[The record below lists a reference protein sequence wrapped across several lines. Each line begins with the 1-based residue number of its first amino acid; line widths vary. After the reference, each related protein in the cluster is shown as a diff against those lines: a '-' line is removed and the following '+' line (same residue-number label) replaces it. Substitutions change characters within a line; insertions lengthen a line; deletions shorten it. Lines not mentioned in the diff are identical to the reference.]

1 MNVSKEIYSIFV
13 AILIQFGVSA
23 QTVEKIRL
31 SSFED
36 SLSFALGIETALDLY
51 RTNPLFEILSKQHL
65 VRGFQSDPRELNM
78 DECQA
83 IIDRFLGA
91 QQQSLDTH
99 YLESGSECIGLS
111 MANFFFGR
119 MAIQHQL
126 DRIKWEFVH
135 QGFKQGVYQT
145 YEPNLSNV
153 GKRKVVRKFEEL
165 VEEAQNAQVAH
176 DDSIFWENV
185 LQIEGVKQVGETGI
199 YIETLKEGKGGNPTD
214 SSDIEAEYI
223 YMNTRGDTLQSTF
236 EMGQS
241 TKLNLTMVIDGWR
254 EGFSVMQKGGVYR
267 LYIPFEKAYKNASN
281 KNLPKGALCYYIEL
295 IDFGPRGSIFKQPPP
310 IKRIEH

>member
-1 MNVSKEIYSIFV
+1 M
-13 AILIQFGVSA
+13 LIQFGVSA

-36 SLSFALGIETALDLY
+36 SLSFALGIENALELY
-51 RTNPLFEILSKQHL
+51 RTNPLFDILSKKYLIQ
-65 VRGFQSDPRELNM
+65 GFQSDPREKDLE
-78 DECQA
+78 ECQA

-91 QQQSLDTH
+91 QRQSLDTH

-119 MAIQHQL
+119 IAIQDQL
-126 DRIKWEFVH
+126 DRIKWDLVH
-135 QGFKQGVYQT
+135 KGFEQGVYQT

-153 GKRKVVRKFEEL
+153 GKRKVLRKCDEM
-165 VEEAQNAQVAH
+165 VEEALNARVAH
-176 DDSIFWENV
+176 DDSVFWKRV
-185 LQIEGVKQVGETGI
+185 RQIEGIQQVGETGI
-199 YIETLKEGKGGNPTD
+199 YFETLKEGTGGNPTD

-241 TKLNLTMVIDGWR
+241 TKLNLTMVIEGWR
-254 EGFSVMQKGGVYR
+254 EGFSVMQKGGIYR

-281 KNLPKGALCYYIEL
+281 RNLPKGALCYYIEL
-295 IDFGPRGSIFKQPPP
+295 IDFGPPGSIFKRPPP
-310 IKRIEH
+310 IERIEH